1 MSVDTWDSLP
11 RVPLEAD
18 KAVVCVN
25 ISPSYCDVIVSSD
38 IVLGRDM
45 YEAKARIVIASPK

>member
-1 MSVDTWDSLP
+1 MSIDTRDSLP
-11 RVPLEAD
+11 RVPLETD

-25 ISPSYCDVIVSSD
+25 VSPGYCHIVVSSD

-45 YEAKARIVIASPK
+45 YEAKARIVIASPQ